1 LAVHCTCKL
10 LSAMRNSSI
19 WHVIWLHPNYSSHN
33 ATNTFTSSFFFLIF
47 FSFILFNTLF
57 ILYYKSHA

>member
-19 WHVIWLHPNYSSHN
+19 WHVIWLHPNYSSYN
-33 ATNTFTSSFFFLIF
+33 ATNTFTSRFFFGYDKRCTRALVKE
-47 FSFILFNTLF
+47 L
-57 ILYYKSHA
+57 K